1 MSRKFRKPISVK
13 NNFSKWAKRTI
24 LFLHLFHMNQKR
36 IVIFENA
43 WSMSNRN
50 TKHNNGPFIKNLP
63 AYLITAFFHQFWLF
77 LNLSFF
83 VLYFFFLILEDI
95 DVEQGRKKIRE
106 ESKSGFLFCFSA
118 ATYSLREFIKSYLS
132 FIFNQ
137 RVLLSCV
144 CLCSCSFTHLFL
156 FLFIS
161 R

>member
-1 MSRKFRKPISVK
+1 
-13 NNFSKWAKRTI
+13 
-24 LFLHLFHMNQKR
+24 
-36 IVIFENA
+36 
-43 WSMSNRN
+43 
-50 TKHNNGPFIKNLP
+50 
-63 AYLITAFFHQFWLF
+63 
-77 LNLSFF
+77 
-83 VLYFFFLILEDI
+83 
-95 DVEQGRKKIRE
+95 
-106 ESKSGFLFCFSA
+106 LFCFSA